1 MSCSLASLPSTSASS
16 SPVLMGDPSL
26 RESSSTSATTE
37 PSSSSSS
44 SLRRRLGT
52 MFLWRMDGMVES
64 HGGVCRERKM
74 QVAGQGLEEIW
85 EATRGRMPATR
96 DINRIK
102 VGEVVLKVCYMA

>member
-1 MSCSLASLPSTSASS
+1 
-16 SPVLMGDPSL
+16 
-26 RESSSTSATTE
+26 
-37 PSSSSSS
+37 
-44 SLRRRLGT
+44 
-52 MFLWRMDGMVES
+52 MVES

-102 VGEVVLKVCYMA
+102 SWRSRVESLLHGQQVQQTLFSQLLGNIEELKRGMGIGLKGALFIWGWDIICL